1 MLKIPK
7 AGPAVAAPAERT
19 HIHPSRVPHL
29 TVDWEA
35 GSHTLWSSLAA
46 VLAVPAAP
54 RGEIASPYFR
64 ESWVRWRIQK
74 RALACS
80 LAWHI
85 LIFTFPFPLW
95 RESKPR
101 PGPQFQNVQLVW
113 YSPPRD
119 LPPLRPRG
127 PAKKPSPP
135 GEPEKPLPRRGA
147 DAYHPRQLI
156 ISAPVRPNHPRQT
169 LIQPEATPEPQKILP
184 PLPNIVQ
191 WAEAKQPPRP
201 KLNIS
206 QQQLAKLR
214 PKAPARRPEDIPLP
228 AAPNLEPKIGDLNI
242 AASAPLD
249 RKPALPMV
257 PTSAPRAALQPTP
270 QNGAAAPDIVPEVG
284 NGNGELQRLIA
295 LSATPAPPAPV
306 VEVPPGNLAANVTIS
321 PEGTQPGA
329 PGGSPTGTA
338 GRSGSAGGASGS
350 PGGTG
355 GAGGTQL
362 GTGAVGGGAGAG
374 PPGISITGGN
384 PGATSNM
391 AGSGSGIGSPG
402 RTPGTMPPANPLPL
416 KPEPRLRLAEP
427 DRTRPSPGFE
437 PIQPGAPPEATLG
450 AKRIY
455 ELKED
460 LPNLTSASG
469 SWVLRY
475 AELDLDPAKP
485 LAGTD
490 GSGGLETPQAV
501 RKVDPK
507 YPPALIRARVQG
519 EVVLYA
525 IIRKN
530 GTVDS
535 IRVVR
540 GVDPQLDQ
548 NAMAALAKW
557 KFRPAARNGE
567 PVEMEAVVHIP
578 FRIGPTL

>member
-1 MLKIPK
+1 
-7 AGPAVAAPAERT
+7 
-19 HIHPSRVPHL
+19 
-29 TVDWEA
+29 VDWEA
-35 GSHTLWSSLAA
+35 GSHTLWSSFAA
-46 VLAVPAAP
+46 VLAGPAAP

-74 RALACS
+74 RALVCS

-85 LIFTFPFPLW
+85 VIFTFPFPAW
-95 RESKPR
+95 RDVNPR
-101 PGPQFQNVQLVW
+101 PAPQFRNVQIVW

-135 GEPEKPLPRRGA
+135 GEPRKPLPRRGA

-156 ISAPVRPNHPRQT
+156 ISAPVRVNHPRQT
-169 LIQPEATPEPQKILP
+169 LIQPEAPPEPPKILP

-191 WAEAKQPPRP
+191 WAEAKQPLRP

-228 AAPNLEPKIGDLNI
+228 AAPNLEPQIGDLNI
-242 AASAPLD
+242 AASTALN

-257 PTSAPRAALQPTP
+257 PTSAPRGAPQPTT
-270 QNGAAAPDIVPEVG
+270 QNATAAPDIVPELG

-295 LSATPAPPAPV
+295 LSATPAPPAPI

-321 PEGTQPGA
+321 PEGTQPGT
-329 PGGSPTGTA
+329 PGGSPTAALG
-338 GRSGSAGGASGS
+338 GNGGAGGASGS

-355 GAGGTQL
+355 GAGGTQP
-362 GTGAVGGGAGAG
+362 GTGAGGGAVGAG

-391 AGSGSGIGSPG
+391 AGSGSGIGVA
-402 RTPGTMPPANPLPL
+402 PGTPLRANPLPP

-437 PIQPGAPPEATLG
+437 PIQPGAPPEAILG
-450 AKRIY
+450 AKRVY
-455 ELKED
+455 TLKED
-460 LPNLTSASG
+460 LPNLSSATG
-469 SWVLRY
+469 SWVFRY
-475 AELDLDPAKP
+475 AELDLDSSRS
-485 LAGTD
+485 LAGSD
-490 GSGGLETPQAV
+490 GAGELSRPEPL

-507 YPPALIRARVQG
+507 YPPALISARVQG
-519 EVVLYA
+519 EVILYA
-525 IIRKN
+525 VIRKD

-535 IRVVR
+535 IQVVK

-567 PVEMEAVVHIP
+567 PVELEAVVHIP
-578 FRIGPTL
+578 FRIGPRL